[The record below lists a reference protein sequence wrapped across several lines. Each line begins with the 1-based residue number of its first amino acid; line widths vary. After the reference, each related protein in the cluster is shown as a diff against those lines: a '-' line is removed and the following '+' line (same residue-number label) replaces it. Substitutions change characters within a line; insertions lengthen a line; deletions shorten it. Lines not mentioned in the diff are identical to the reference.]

1 MISADELPK
10 RRPHDNALPEQ
21 PRRFPPP
28 APSPTARRPAIATA
42 FGQTTT
48 YPYDSLDVM
57 NERARSGDANNL
69 RTIAFD
75 EALAGTEPPG
85 TLGYL
90 RDALCSTLA
99 LADSSGGLPTTYT
112 YAPFGETAV
121 SGLPSSS
128 PFQFTGRENDG
139 TGLYYYR
146 ARYYDPIRSRFVSED
161 PIGMLGGFQL
171 YAYTGG
177 NPLRFTDPNGLCKID
192 VRFAQLGPGWYHA
205 YVLTTDSN
213 GSQNYYRGGPS
224 APGPS
229 GGASGALGSASG
241 GTTSGSLGGRNCGVS
256 NSANSTSPGAG
267 RGGPGAD
274 NGPWGSIATSSGPY
288 LPFTI
293 DYDPGKPP
301 SASVLSNDASCGGY
315 NSALAKAL
323 GDINKAQIPYNPLST
338 NSNAVAREIIERAG
352 LSAPSPPV
360 WAPGWSTRLPR

>member
-1 MISADELPK
+1 MSAASDEPPYDGVPRGGESRDRGPVARSRTCRSDSGQSGFRLDISAE
-10 RRPHDNALPEQ
+10 RIWGSQFQVPHLQEPCVLE
-21 PRRFPPP
+21 PRTR
-28 APSPTARRPAIATA
+28 IGLHAT
-42 FGQTTT
+42 
-48 YPYDSLDVM
+48 
-57 NERARSGDANNL
+57 
-69 RTIAFD
+69 
-75 EALAGTEPPG
+75 
-85 TLGYL
+85 
-90 RDALCSTLA
+90 
-99 LADSSGGLPTTYT
+99 PTTKCV
-112 YAPFGETAV
+112 GSV
-121 SGLPSSS
+121 
-128 PFQFTGRENDG
+128 
-139 TGLYYYR
+139 YR
-146 ARYYDPIRSRFVSED
+146 ARYYDPVRSRFVSED

-177 NPLRFTDPNGLCKID
+177 DPLRFTDPNGLCKID

-205 YVLTTDSN
+205 YVLTTDLN

-229 GGASGALGSASG
+229 GGASGALSSASG

-267 RGGPGAD
+267 QGGPGAD

-293 DYDPGKPP
+293 DYDPGMPP

-352 LSAPSPPV
+352 LSVPSPPV